1 MCCRDE
7 TTKRRVLFGFVLIFA
22 ISLVTAGFLML
33 NESQKITEETKQKQ
47 KELERRQDRTN
58 VILNLHQV
66 MLNKSQ
72 KTTKQTTT
80 RSK

>member
-1 MCCRDE
+1 
-7 TTKRRVLFGFVLIFA
+7 
-22 ISLVTAGFLML
+22 ML

-66 MLNKSQ
+66 MLNESQ

>member
-1 MCCRDE
+1 
-7 TTKRRVLFGFVLIFA
+7 
-22 ISLVTAGFLML
+22 ML